1 MNKIRKTR
9 GLLLVLCFAVTA
21 TMKADPG
28 NPNIDMKGFLKV
40 AAEAATYRE
49 NHRVSEEEFLRMSRE
64 LGTIILDARSAAKFD
79 LLHVKGAINLSFPD
93 IDINSLA
100 RTLPDKSARIL

>member
-1 MNKIRKTR
+1 MNEIRKTR
-9 GLLLVLCFAVTA
+9 GLLLVLCFAVIG

-49 NHRVSEEEFLRMSRE
+49 NHRVSEEEFLRMS
-64 LGTIILDARSAAKFD
+64 
-79 LLHVKGAINLSFPD
+79 LSSEPLFWTPAVRQSS
-93 IDINSLA
+93 ICF
-100 RTLPDKSARIL
+100 T